1 LFSSDLKVEAYP
13 YITLTFSGYTTQ
25 YYVSYDEIKF
35 GSGIVYGTGKLNRI
49 YIDGMTS
56 AIGKTGYVNAKDIVG
71 VSTAD
76 TRNAV
81 HKNVALLLR
90 NRDITA

>member
-1 LFSSDLKVEAYP
+1 
-13 YITLTFSGYTTQ
+13 
-25 YYVSYDEIKF
+25 
-35 GSGIVYGTGKLNRI
+35 
-49 YIDGMTS
+49 MTS